1 MTMRISLRP
10 GQRLFLNGA
19 VIRVDRKVTF
29 TLLNDATFL
38 LDNHILQAHET
49 TTPLRQLYFVIQT
62 MLIDPD
68 GAAAARRLFDD
79 MHMRL
84 KTTFKNDAIL
94 EDLEGVAG
102 LVNGGRSFEALRT
115 LRNLFEA
122 ESRILESS
130 EQSARAA

>member
-1 MTMRISLRP
+1 M
-10 GQRLFLNGA
+10 
-19 VIRVDRKVTF
+19 IRVDRKVTF

>member
-1 MTMRISLRP
+1 MRISLRP

-94 EDLEGVAG
+94 KDLEGVAG
-102 LVNGGRSFEALRT
+102 LVKGGRSFEALRT

>member
-1 MTMRISLRP
+1 MRISLRP

-19 VIRVDRKVTF
+19 VIRVDHKVTF

-68 GAAAARRLFDD
+68 GATAARRLFVD

-94 EDLEGVAG
+94 KDLEGVAG
-102 LVNGGRSFEALRT
+102 LVDNGRSFEALRK

-130 EQSARAA
+130 EQAAFAA

>member
-1 MTMRISLRP
+1 MRISLRP

>member
-1 MTMRISLRP
+1 MRISLRP

-68 GAAAARRLFDD
+68 GAAAARRLFGD
-79 MHMRL
+79 MHTRL

-94 EDLEGVAG
+94 KDLEGVAG
-102 LVNGGRSFEALRT
+102 LVKGGRCFEALRT
-115 LRNLFEA
+115 LRNLFEV